1 MDHFRIYEAPYP
13 KKRIG
18 STFDGG
24 YVICD
29 IPGSYDLIL
38 GGGVGRNI
46 SFEDG
51 LLQMYPSLQAV
62 VFDGTVDDIPSN
74 VRNKDRITFVKKN
87 LGATITESQ
96 TNLVSY
102 FADHS
107 DIFMKMDIEGGEFS
121 LFPSITDDDLLKIK
135 QLVIEF
141 HSGLF
146 RESNMNIFKRIAKTH
161 WLVHLH
167 PNNCCGTRDFNGLT
181 IPYVFECTF
190 IRKSAGDTLNLNS
203 RPIPDPDLDQ
213 PNLRNRPDISL
224 SGEPYITSIN

>member
-1 MDHFRIYEAPYP
+1 MDHFRIYTAPYP
-13 KKRIG
+13 KKRVG
-18 STFDGG
+18 SAFDGG
-24 YVICD
+24 YVMCD
-29 IPGSYDLIL
+29 IPGNYDLIL

-87 LGATITESQ
+87 LGSTITDTQ
-96 TNLVSY
+96 TNLTPY

-121 LFPSITDDDLLKIK
+121 LFQSITDDELLKIK

-141 HSGLF
+141 HRGLF
-146 RESNMNIFKRIAKTH
+146 RGSNMDIFKRIAKTH

-167 PNNCCGTRDFNGLT
+167 PNNCSGTCDFNGLT
-181 IPYVFECTF
+181 IPNIFECTF
-190 IRKSAGDTLNLNS
+190 IRKSEGDNLTFNS
-203 RPIPDPDLDQ
+203 RPIPDPDIDQ
-213 PNLRNRPDISL
+213 PNRRNSPDISL
-224 SGEPYITSIN
+224 TGEPYIASID